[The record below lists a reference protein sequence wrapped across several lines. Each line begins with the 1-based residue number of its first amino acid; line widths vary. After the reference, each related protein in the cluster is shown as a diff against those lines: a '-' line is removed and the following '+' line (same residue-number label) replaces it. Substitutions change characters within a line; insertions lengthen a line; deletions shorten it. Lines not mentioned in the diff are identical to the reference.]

1 MNTIMMPGE
10 LNDHATAIVL
20 KELVRRAIVKIR
32 TMRFSFE
39 AQDKPSLTSD
49 ADFVTDADKLAQAI
63 YVKSLVECFP
73 EYGIVAE
80 EDGLKRPCTLPVGNA
95 FFTVDPLDGTKAFIR
110 GQSHGVGTMISL
122 TVNGK
127 IVCAYVGDVNTGEIY
142 GYRAGSDKVFRI
154 TAQESAQQLAID
166 PQRSLA
172 TQYLLLRDP
181 VDRHSGTVQ
190 MLANS
195 KIFKNHEIGGG
206 SIGISMARLWKGE
219 VGAAVLLPR
228 NETPWDRNPVVGI
241 FDRLGFVFLSINAG
255 SGSVSQIPMD
265 PIKETITFH
274 NETLIIHRSRLAEA
288 KAIFGNHWNYTA

>member
-1 MNTIMMPGE
+1 MSTVIMPGR

-39 AQDKPSLTSD
+39 AQQKPSLTSD
-49 ADFVTDADKLAQAI
+49 ADYVTDADKLAQAI
-63 YVKSLVECFP
+63 YVKSLDECFP
-73 EYGIVAE
+73 GFGIVAE
-80 EDGLKRPCTLPVGNA
+80 EDGLKRPCTLPIDNA

-154 TAQESAQQLAID
+154 TPQESAQQLTID
-166 PQRSLA
+166 PVRKLA

-181 VDRHSGTVQ
+181 VGKHSKAVQ
-190 MLANS
+190 KLVNG
-195 KIFKNHEIGGG
+195 KDFKCHEIGGG
-206 SIGISMARLWKGE
+206 SIGISLARLWKGE
-219 VGAAVLLPR
+219 VGAAILLPR

-241 FDRLGFVFLSINAG
+241 SERMGFLFLSINPKKKEFEE
-255 SGSVSQIPMD
+255 IRMEPL
-265 PIKETITFH
+265 KETAAFKT
-274 NETLIIHRSRLAEA
+274 ETLIIHVSRLAEVVRM
-288 KAIFGNHWNYTA
+288 FGPDWKLIS